1 LMSTMQSQQ
10 GGQPAWGQQQ
20 QQPPNN
26 GNGQGQ

>member
-10 GGQPAWGQQQ
+10 GGQSPWGQQ